1 MIVKKT
7 KFKGLLVVKQLNN
20 IDTRGSLRET
30 FNDKYLKKNSFS
42 NIALHLKK
50 MFLKVKYLM

>member
-7 KFKGLLVVKQLNN
+7 KFKGLLIVKQSNN

-30 FNDKYLKKNSFS
+30 FNNKYLKKQF
-42 NIALHLKK
+42 IFVHIW
-50 MFLKVKYLM
+50 